1 MSGWLLPAA
10 TAAFWAGLLAWPLV
24 RGPLGPWGCG
34 SLAVAA
40 FAAAWFAAPPT
51 RPDDPLGRSGLV
63 AAPSPTLEAVAGDE
77 AIGASRSVAVPASV
91 LALVGVVLLGAG
103 WAGLAE
109 RRLAGSFLSGL
120 SGEAA
125 TLEATVREEPR
136 PTTLGWRAVVDVR
149 RVSWTDG
156 EVAVRERLWISG
168 DEQPPPVVRGDLV
181 LIDARLEVPEDPGFR
196 DAMHAKGIAVTARVD
211 ELRRLGP
218 SPNPFVRATQAVRDV
233 IGRSIS
239 SVFPER
245 EAGLLLGLALGDDSQ
260 LDPGTE
266 RDFKATGLTH
276 LLVVSGGNVAMILAP
291 ALALAAMLG
300 LGRVGQAAIG
310 VTTVAFVVVLTGA
323 EPSVLRAGTMAT
335 LALLGVLLAKPRS
348 TAVVLSGAVFVL
360 LVLDPSLVRQVGFQL
375 SVAATA
381 GMVALAN
388 PLGERFVR
396 VMPAPIALAA
406 ATTCS
411 AQLGVTPILL
421 FHFHDIPVVTIPANV
436 VAAPTVAPSLLL
448 GLVAA
453 SVGVV
458 SEPLGRLVALAALVP
473 MKLLQLVANVGG
485 RAPIAHITSTGGLA
499 VLVIGTGVVVA
510 LTVALRTGWRPP
522 RRLVVSAIAVLPLVV
537 WVTAV
542 AKGPPS
548 SLTVRMFDVG
558 QGDAALVTTPA
569 GASSLID
576 GGPDEEQV
584 ATELAALGVKRL
596 DVVVASHP
604 HADHVIGLPA
614 VLARFQV
621 GVVMY
626 PDCPTTSALQV
637 ELDRAIADEGI
648 PVRTPSA
655 GDVFVVGDVRI
666 DVLSPDR
673 CWENTESDTNNDA
686 LVLRVSL
693 GEAVVL
699 FATEPEEPAQEVLLD
714 SGIDLNA
721 DVLKVPHHGAA
732 TSLPTFFDAVGAEV
746 AIVPVGENTYGHP
759 VPSTLDAL
767 EAAGSEVWRTDQ
779 RGTVTV
785 TFSPGGP
792 VVTGTR

>member
-1 MSGWLLPAA
+1 MNGWLLPAV
-10 TAAFWAGLLAWPLV
+10 TASFWAGLLAWPIA
-24 RGPLGPWGCG
+24 RSTLGVWG
-34 SLAVAA
+34 SLALAAAAFVAA
-40 FAAAWFAAPPT
+40 W
-51 RPDDPLGRSGLV
+51 L
-63 AAPSPTLEAVAGDE
+63 AAPSPRRRDPLAGAGLVRTPSAAVDAIAAPSAG
-77 AIGASRSVAVPASV
+77 AHPGAVPPSALVAVGV
-91 LALVGVVLLGAG
+91 LFIGTA

-109 RRLAGSFLSGL
+109 HRLSGSFLSDL
-120 SGEAA
+120 SGQRA
-125 TLEATVREEPR
+125 TLEATIREEPR
-136 PTTLGWRAVVDVR
+136 PTALGWRAVVDVR
-149 RVSWTDG
+149 RATWRDG
-156 EVAVRERLWISG
+156 AVAVRERLWIAG
-168 DEQPPPVVRGDLV
+168 DEAPPRIVRGDLV
-181 LIDARLEVPEDPGFR
+181 RIDARLEVPEDPGFR
-196 DAMHAKGIAVTARVD
+196 DAINAKGIAATARVD
-211 ELRRLGP
+211 ELERLGP
-218 SPNPFVRATQAVRDV
+218 SPNPFVRATQVVREV
-233 IGRSIS
+233 IGRSIA

-291 ALALAAMLG
+291 ALALAGVLG
-300 LGRVGQAAIG
+300 LGRIGQAAIG
-310 VTTVAFVVVLTGA
+310 VTTVAFVVILTGA
-323 EPSVLRAGTMAT
+323 EPSVMRAGTMAT

-360 LVLDPSLVRQVGFQL
+360 LVVDPSLVRQVGFQL

-388 PLGERFVR
+388 PLGERFTR
-396 VMPAPIALAA
+396 AMPAPVALAA

-458 SEPLGRLVALAALVP
+458 SEPLGRLVALAAQVP
-473 MKLLQLVANVGG
+473 MKILQLVANVGG
-485 RAPIAHITSTGGLA
+485 RAPIAHITSRGGVA
-499 VLVIGTGVVVA
+499 VLLIGGAIVVGF
-510 LTVALRTGWRPP
+510 TVALRTGWRPP
-522 RRLVVSAIAVLPLVV
+522 RRAVVLAVAALPLLV
-537 WVTAV
+537 WTTAV
-542 AKGPPS
+542 SKGPPS
-548 SLTVRMFDVG
+548 SLTVRVFDVG

-569 GASSLID
+569 GASILID

-604 HADHVIGLPA
+604 HADHIVGVPA

-621 GVVMY
+621 GVVMH
-626 PDCPTTSALQV
+626 PGCPTTSALQV

-648 PVRTPSA
+648 PVRTPAA

-673 CWENTESDTNNDA
+673 CWRNTESDTNNDA
-686 LVLRVSL
+686 LVLRVSQ
-693 GEAVVL
+693 GDAVVL

-714 SGIDLNA
+714 AGVDLTA

-732 TSLPTFFDAVGAEV
+732 TSLPEFFEAVRADV

-759 VPSTLDAL
+759 VPSILDAI
-767 EAAGSEVWRTDQ
+767 EASGSEVWRTDQ

-785 TFSPGGP
+785 VFGADGP
-792 VVTGTR
+792 VATGTR

>member
-1 MSGWLLPAA
+1 VSGWLLPAA
-10 TAAFWAGLLAWPLV
+10 TAAFWAGLLLWTPLP
-24 RGPLGPWGCG
+24 RSIGPWTCG
-34 SLAVAA
+34 ALAVAA
-40 FAAAWFAAPPT
+40 FAAAWLAAPSE
-51 RPDDPLGRSGLV
+51 RSEDPLAGSGLV
-63 AAPSPTLEAVAGDE
+63 AEAAPSLVAVAAERRRE
-77 AIGASRSVAVPASV
+77 ATGGAVLAAPV
-91 LALVGVVLLGAG
+91 LALVGVVFLGAAWSG
-103 WAGLAE
+103 VAE

-120 SGEAA
+120 SGEST

-136 PTTLGWRAVVDVR
+136 PTALGWRAVVDVR
-149 RVSWTDG
+149 RATWSEG
-156 EVAVRERLWISG
+156 SASFRERVWISG
-168 DEQPPPVVRGDLV
+168 DEAPPSVVRGDLV
-181 LIDARLEVPEDPGFR
+181 RIGARLEVPEDAGFR

-211 ELRRLGP
+211 ELERLGA
-218 SPNPFVRATQAVRDV
+218 SPNAFVRATQVVREV
-233 IGRSIS
+233 VGRSIS
-239 SVFPER
+239 SVFPPR
-245 EAGLLLGLALGDDSQ
+245 EAGLLLGLALGDDSK
-260 LDPGTE
+260 LDPATE

-291 ALALAAMLG
+291 ALALAALLG
-300 LGRVGQAAIG
+300 LGRVGQTAIG

-323 EPSVLRAGTMAT
+323 EPSVMRAGTMAT
-335 LALLGVLLAKPRS
+335 LALVGVLLAKPRS

-360 LVLDPSLVRQVGFQL
+360 LVLDPLLVRQVGFQL

-388 PLGERFVR
+388 PLGDRFTR
-396 VMPAPIALAA
+396 VMPKPVALAA

-448 GLVAA
+448 GLIAA
-453 SVGVV
+453 AVGIV
-458 SEPLGRLVALAALVP
+458 SEPLGRLAALGALVP
-473 MKLLQLVANVGG
+473 MTILQLVANVGG
-485 RAPIAHITSTGGLA
+485 RAPIAHITSRGGLA
-499 VLVIGTGVVVA
+499 VLILGTAAVVG

-522 RRLVVSAIAVLPLVV
+522 RGVTLVAVALLPVLV
-537 WVTAV
+537 WTTAV

-548 SLTVRMFDVG
+548 DLTVRVFDVG

-569 GASSLID
+569 GATMLID

-584 ATELAALGVKRL
+584 ATELAALGVKRV

-604 HADHVIGLPA
+604 HADHIVGLPA

-626 PDCPTTSALQV
+626 PGCPTTSALQV
-637 ELDRAIADEGI
+637 ELDRAIDDEGI
-648 PVRTPSA
+648 PVRTPAA
-655 GDVFVVGDVRI
+655 GDVFHVGDLRV

-673 CWENTESDTNNDA
+673 CWQNTESDTNNDA
-686 LVLRVSL
+686 LVLRVSH
-693 GEAVVL
+693 GDAVVL

-714 SGIDLNA
+714 SGVDLTAN
-721 DVLKVPHHGAA
+721 VLKVPHHGAA
-732 TSLPTFFDAVGAEV
+732 TSLPEFFDAVRADV

-759 VPSTLDAL
+759 VPSILDAI
-767 EAAGSEVWRTDQ
+767 EQSGSEVWRTDE

-785 TFSPGGP
+785 VFGREGP
-792 VVTGTR
+792 VATGAR